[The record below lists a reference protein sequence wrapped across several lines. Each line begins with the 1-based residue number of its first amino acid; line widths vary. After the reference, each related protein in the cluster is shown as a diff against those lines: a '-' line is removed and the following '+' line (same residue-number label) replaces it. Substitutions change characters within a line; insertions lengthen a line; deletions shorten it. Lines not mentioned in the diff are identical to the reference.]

1 MGRQI
6 FGHEPLLVE
15 GQNKVKPGHKP
26 GHRRSGRSRLAVEI
40 LIPDS
45 QNQWTEEGGSVVR
58 NIRAGL
64 IGLAA
69 FLTAVVPQ
77 FAKAQDFPTRPVRI
91 VVAFPPGGPT
101 DFVGRVVADKM
112 TQLLGQRVYIDNKPG
127 ANGTLGGGDVA
138 KSDPDGY
145 SLFLTTAGA
154 VTVSPHIQPNMPF
167 DTFRDLAPVALVTKV
182 TEVLVVS
189 PKSGIK
195 SVKELVALAKEKPST
210 VTFAS
215 TGIGSPPHLAQVL
228 LANAAGVK
236 FLHVPYRGAAPALTD
251 LLAGQVQ
258 AVSLDMPVVIGQI
271 QAGAL
276 LPIGVVSD
284 KRDPLL
290 PDVPTLAEQGYP
302 NTDASN
308 WYGLLAPA
316 KTPPAVIGKINK
328 AVDDA
333 MADPAVHE
341 KLIKAGATPVGG
353 TPQSFGIFLKAEY
366 DKWGRVVEANGIKE

>member
-1 MGRQI
+1 MTR
-6 FGHEPLLVE
+6 
-15 GQNKVKPGHKP
+15 
-26 GHRRSGRSRLAVEI
+26 
-40 LIPDS
+40 
-45 QNQWTEEGGSVVR
+45 
-58 NIRAGL
+58 IRAAL
-64 IGLAA
+64 IGMAALLAA
-69 FLTAVVPQ
+69 AAPQ
-77 FAKAQDFPTRPVRI
+77 IAKAQNFPTRPVRI

-112 TQLLGQRVYIDNKPG
+112 TQLLGQRVYIDNKAG

-138 KSDPDGY
+138 KSEPDGY

-154 VTVSPHIQPNMPF
+154 VTVSPHIQANMPF
-167 DTFRDLAPVALVTKV
+167 DTFRDFAPVALVTKV

-189 PKSGIK
+189 PKLGIK
-195 SVKELVALAKEKPST
+195 SVKELVALAKAKPGT

-258 AVSLDMPVVIGQI
+258 VVSLDMPVVIAQI
-271 QAGAL
+271 KAGNL
-276 LPIGVVSD
+276 LPIGVASD
-284 KRDPLL
+284 KRDALL
-290 PDVPTLAEQGYP
+290 PDVPTLAEEGYP

-316 KTPPAVIGKINK
+316 KTLPAIIEKLNK
-328 AVDDA
+328 AVNDA
-333 MADPAVHE
+333 LNDPAVHA
-341 KLIKAGATPVGG
+341 KLVNAGANPVGG
-353 TPQSFGIFLKAEY
+353 TPQAFGTFLKAEY
-366 DKWGRVVEANGIKE
+366 DKWGHVVEVNGIKE